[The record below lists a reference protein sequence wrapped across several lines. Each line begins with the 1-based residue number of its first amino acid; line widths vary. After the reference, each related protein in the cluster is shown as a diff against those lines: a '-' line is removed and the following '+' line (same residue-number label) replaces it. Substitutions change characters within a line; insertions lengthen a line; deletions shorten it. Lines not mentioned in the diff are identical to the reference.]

1 MDGNH
6 AVMTQGRSSSTRNTL
21 PMGADRVDRERARPW
36 YLRVVRAPEPLDV
49 FVIEGQ
55 RTHIG
60 REAEAGVDLV
70 LHDPAVSR
78 VHAVLAA
85 FPGEDALWLQ
95 DRGSSN
101 GVFLNG
107 RRVEGAAVR
116 TGDVIR
122 IGDSLLVV
130 GRGAPA
136 PAAAARDLGILG
148 RSPPV
153 AELRA
158 VVRKVAPSALPVL
171 IVGPTGTGKELVA
184 RAVHE
189 QSGRRGRV
197 VAVNCA
203 ALPATLVE
211 SVLFGHRKGAYTGA
225 TADQEGAFV
234 QADGGTLFLDEVGDL
249 ALEAQP
255 KLLRALENG
264 EVTPIGTT
272 QPLAVDVR
280 VVAATHVPLDAAL
293 EDGRFRR
300 DLYAR
305 LAGVV
310 VRTPA
315 LADRREDVPLLFDA
329 FLGEGGARPMSADF
343 VESVLAYGWPFNVRE
358 LRKLAERLLVLFAD
372 APLWERGM
380 LDDEMRLAA
389 GPGPEE
395 LPAASGS
402 HGTAPPG
409 PRDGPP
415 PREELIALLEK
426 CDGNV
431 SRVAEL
437 VQRNRK
443 QVYRWM
449 KQHAVDPGTGRK
461 E

>member
-1 MDGNH
+1 MNEHH
-6 AVMTQGRSSSTRNTL
+6 AAMTQARSSSTRNTL
-21 PMGADRVDRERARPW
+21 PMGADTVDREGARPW
-36 YLRVVRAPEPLDV
+36 YLWVARAPAPLDA
-49 FVIEGQ
+49 FMIASQ

-60 REAEAGVDLV
+60 REPDAGVDLV
-70 LHDPAVSR
+70 LPDPAVSR

-85 FPGEDALWLQ
+85 FPGEGTLWLQ

-101 GVFLNG
+101 GVFVNG

-116 TGDVIR
+116 AGDVIR
-122 IGDSLLVV
+122 IGDSVLIL
-130 GRGAPA
+130 GRGFPA
-136 PAAAARDLGILG
+136 PVEEARDLGILG

-171 IVGPTGTGKELVA
+171 VVGPTGTGKELVA

-189 QSGRRGRV
+189 QSGRKGRV

-225 TADQEGAFV
+225 IADQDGAFV
-234 QADGGTLFLDEVGDL
+234 QANGGTLFLDEVGDL

-264 EVTPIGTT
+264 EVTPVGAAHA
-272 QPLAVDVR
+272 LAVDVR

-310 VRTPA
+310 GKTPA
-315 LADRREDVPLLFDA
+315 LADRREDVPMLFDA
-329 FLGEGGARPMSADF
+329 FLGDGGARPMSADF
-343 VESVLAYGWPFNVRE
+343 VESLVAHGWPFNVRE
-358 LRKLAERLLVLFAD
+358 LRKLAERLMVLHAG
-372 APLWERGM
+372 APHWERGM
-380 LDDEMRLAA
+380 LDDDMIQATAA
-389 GPGPEE
+389 GPEE
-395 LPAASGS
+395 PPAESAS
-402 HGTAPPG
+402 HGTTPPAA
-409 PRDGPP
+409 RDSPP

-431 SRVAEL
+431 SRVADL

-461 E
+461 A

>member
-1 MDGNH
+1 
-6 AVMTQGRSSSTRNTL
+6 MTQGQSASTRNTL
-21 PMGADRVDRERARPW
+21 PMGADRVAREEPRPW
-36 YLRVVRAPEPLDV
+36 YLWVARGPAPLDV
-49 FVIEGQ
+49 FVLTSH

-60 REAEAGVDLV
+60 REPEAGVDLV
-70 LHDPAVSR
+70 RPDPAVSR

-85 FPGEDALWLQ
+85 FPGEETVWLQ

-107 RRVEGAAVR
+107 RKVEGAAVR
-116 TGDVIR
+116 PGDVIR
-122 IGDSLLVV
+122 IGDSVLVV
-130 GRGAPA
+130 GRGTPA
-136 PAAAARDLGILG
+136 PAEEARDLGIVG
-148 RSPPV
+148 RSPPI

-184 RAVHE
+184 RALHDE
-189 QSGRRGRV
+189 SGRKGRV

-203 ALPATLVE
+203 AIPASLVE
-211 SVLFGHRKGAYTGA
+211 SVLFGHRKGAFTGA
-225 TADQEGAFV
+225 IADQDGAFA
-234 QADGGTLFLDEVGDL
+234 QANGGTLFLDEVGDL

-255 KLLRALENG
+255 KLLRVLENG
-264 EVTPIGTT
+264 EVTPVGAA
-272 QPLAVDVR
+272 QPVVVDVR

-293 EDGRFRR
+293 EAGRFRR

-315 LADRREDVPLLFDA
+315 LAARREDVPLLFDA
-329 FLGEGGARPMSADF
+329 FLGDGAARPMSADF
-343 VESVLAYGWPFNVRE
+343 VESLLVHGWPFNVRE
-358 LRKLAERLLVLFAD
+358 LRKLAERLVVLHAG
-372 APLWERGM
+372 APHWERGM
-380 LDDEMRLAA
+380 LDDDMLQAA
-389 GPGPEE
+389 GADAEDPPVSSARHGTSP
-395 LPAASGS
+395 PAARES
-402 HGTAPPG
+402 
-409 PRDGPP
+409 PP
-415 PREELIALLEK
+415 PREELIALLER

-431 SRVAEL
+431 SKVAEL

-461 E
+461 A

>member
-1 MDGNH
+1 
-6 AVMTQGRSSSTRNTL
+6 MTQERSTSTRNTL
-21 PMGADRVDRERARPW
+21 PMGADRPPPEAARPW
-36 YLRVVRAPEPLDV
+36 YLWPARAPEPLDV
-49 FVIEGQ
+49 HVLAGQ

-70 LHDPAVSR
+70 LPDPAVSR
-78 VHAVLAA
+78 VHAVVAS
-85 FPGEDALWLQ
+85 FPGEETLWLQ

-101 GVFLNG
+101 GVYLNG
-107 RRVEGAAVR
+107 RKVEGAAVR
-116 TGDVIR
+116 PGDVIR

-130 GRGAPA
+130 GRGTPA
-136 PAAAARDLGILG
+136 PAAEAMDLGILG
-148 RSPPV
+148 RSPAV
-153 AELRA
+153 SELRA

-171 IVGPTGTGKELVA
+171 VVGPTGTGKELVA
-184 RAVHE
+184 RAVHD
-189 QSGRRGRV
+189 QSERRGRV

-211 SVLFGHRKGAYTGA
+211 SVLFGYRKGAYTGA
-225 TADQEGAFV
+225 TADQDGAFV
-234 QADGGTLFLDEVGDL
+234 QANGGTLFLDEIGDL
-249 ALEAQP
+249 AIEAQP

-264 EVTPIGTT
+264 EVTPIGAT
-272 QPLAVDVR
+272 QALAVDVR

-315 LADRREDVPLLFDA
+315 LADRREDIPMLFDA
-329 FLGEGGARPMSADF
+329 FLGEGSARPMSADF
-343 VESVLAYGWPFNVRE
+343 VESLLAYGWPFNVRE
-358 LRKLAERLLVLFAD
+358 LKKLAERLVVLHGA
-372 APLWERGM
+372 ASLWERGM
-380 LDDEMRLAA
+380 LDDEMRQAA
-389 GPGPEE
+389 VAAPEE
-395 LPAASGS
+395 IPVLQSS
-402 HGTAPPG
+402 THGTAPP
-409 PRDGPP
+409 PPKDGPP
-415 PREELIALLEK
+415 PREELIALLEQ

-461 E
+461 ET